1 MKIHMMRHGEAL
13 DDIEDCYGGI
23 ADFPLTDKGRAQ
35 AKDVAAQLHNARPS
49 LIYCSPLQRANEA
62 ANIIAKEL
70 GLGGVT
76 VIADLQERNSYGV
89 LSGVNKDKAKQIF
102 GHILANLR
110 EPPGYSREPIPG
122 CEPFDEFLIRVRRAF
137 DSVILDAM
145 RHDAETIGIVTHG
158 KFTQALFEEILL
170 LKDKVNLKLS
180 ALNTLDYRPAAAAF
194 VQ

>member
-1 MKIHMMRHGEAL
+1 MMRHGEAL

-35 AKDVAAQLHNARPS
+35 AKDVAAQLHNSKPS
-49 LIYCSPLQRANEA
+49 IIYSSPLQRANEA

-70 GLGGVT
+70 RLGGVT

-102 GHILANLR
+102 ANIFANLR

-122 CEPFDEFLIRVRRAF
+122 CEPFDEFLVRVRSAF
-137 DSVILDAM
+137 NSVILDATS
-145 RHDAETIGIVTHG
+145 RGADTIGIVTHG
-158 KFTQALFEEILL
+158 KFTQALFEEVLL

-180 ALNTLDYRPAAAAF
+180 ALNTLDYRPAVAAF